1 MLRMEAW
8 RPTVTRVP
16 LSAINKRVPDPF
28 ERLFLQEYPKVL
40 AIAYRVLAD
49 RPAAED
55 VAQEVFLKFHRS
67 HSPDSERAS
76 GWLHAA
82 AVHSAL
88 NVIRGE
94 RRRAQRETAHA
105 LDPAQPTI
113 ANPERLVEEAEQ
125 RREGPPAPHPVPPPA
140 AAALLL
146 PHNALWHAQG
156 PTPRGGAISGKLG
169 TLAAP
174 ADAGAAGD
182 RRAAGG
188 RAPHGPGRVGG
199 CADPRSDLRAAP
211 DRGGAGLTL

>member
-1 MLRMEAW
+1 MLQMEAW
-8 RPTVTRVP
+8 RPTVTRAPVG
-16 LSAINKRVPDPF
+16 AINHRVSDPF

-76 GWLHAA
+76 GWLHSA

-88 NVIRGE
+88 NVIRGD

-105 LDPAQPTI
+105 LDPARPTI

-125 RREGPPAPHPVPPPA
+125 RREVRRALSRLPQRTA
-140 AAALLL
+140 AVLILRHGGLSYAEVATALGIKVG
-146 PHNALWHAQG
+146 NV
-156 PTPRGGAISGKLG
+156 G
-169 TLAAP
+169 TLL
-174 ADAGAAGD
+174 
-182 RRAAGG
+182 RRAEEALRKEVN
-188 RAPHGPGRVGG
+188 RATPE
-199 CADPRSDLRAAP
+199 
-211 DRGGAGLTL
+211 